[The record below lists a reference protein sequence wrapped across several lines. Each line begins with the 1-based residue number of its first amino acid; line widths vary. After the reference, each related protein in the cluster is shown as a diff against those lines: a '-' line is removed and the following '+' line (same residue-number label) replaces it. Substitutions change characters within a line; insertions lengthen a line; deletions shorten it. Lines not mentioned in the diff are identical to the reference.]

1 MLAGKA
7 EAIGDDARFLKY
19 LPFFVIT
26 GEGSINCIESGFSND
41 VASYEVTEVEER
53 AEGAQHLGRNM
64 ALDAGKVNL
73 ST

>member
-7 EAIGDDARFLKY
+7 EAIGDDARFLEY

-26 GEGSINCIESGFSND
+26 GEGGINCIESGFPND
-41 VASYEVTEVEER
+41 VVLYEVTEVEEC
-53 AEGAQHLGRNM
+53 AEGTQYLGRNM
-64 ALDAGKVNL
+64 AFDAGKVNL